1 MRILIIDK
9 NSIVRAGMNLM
20 LKEIGGRIFFDEAE
34 GVADS
39 LAMIRN
45 NGYDVVLIGLSLPC
59 LEGLEILSEIRRNN
73 PSQRTIVVG
82 MHTDERLA
90 VKAYVLG
97 ADGFVEVDNA
107 ADDLIQA
114 IKKVVNG
121 GKFASERIMEAV
133 LGELRSITVQNQDQ
147 HRMKQLSGRE
157 KQIAKLLATGVTNKE
172 IAWQLEINVK
182 TVSTYKTRIL
192 TKLNLKNLAE
202 LVKYQ
207 LSYA

>member
-9 NSIVRAGMNLM
+9 NSIVRAGMNLL
-20 LKEIGGRIFFDEAE
+20 LKEIGGRIFFDDAA
-34 GVADS
+34 GLSDS
-39 LAMIRN
+39 LKMIQN
-45 NGYDVVLIGLSLPC
+45 NEYDVVLVGLSLPD
-59 LEGLEILSEIRRNN
+59 LEGFEILGEIRRNK

-90 VKAYVLG
+90 VKAYMLG
-97 ADGFVEVDNA
+97 ADGFVEVANT
-107 ADDLIQA
+107 ADDLIKA
-114 IKKVVNG
+114 IKKVVSG
-121 GKFASERIMEAV
+121 GRFASERVMEAV
-133 LGELRSITVQNQDQ
+133 LGELQSITANNQDP
-147 HRMKQLSGRE
+147 HRLKQLSGRE
-157 KQIAKLLATGVTNKE
+157 KQIASLLATGVTNKE
-172 IAWQLEINVK
+172 IAWQLAINVK

>member
-1 MRILIIDK
+1 
-9 NSIVRAGMNLM
+9 MNLL
-20 LKEIGGRIFFDEAE
+20 LKEIGGGIFFDDAA
-34 GVADS
+34 GITDS
-39 LAMIRN
+39 LEMIRN
-45 NGYDVVLIGLSLPC
+45 NEYDVVLIGLSLPG
-59 LEGLEILSEIRRNN
+59 LEGFEILSEIRKNK
-73 PSQRTIVVG
+73 PSQQIIVVG

-90 VKAYVLG
+90 VKAYILG

-114 IKKVVNG
+114 IKKVVSG

-133 LGELRSITVQNQDQ
+133 LGELRRINIQNQDP
-147 HRMKQLSGRE
+147 HRLKQLSGRE

-172 IAWQLEINVK
+172 IAWQLAINVK

-192 TKLNLKNLAE
+192 AKLNLKNLAE

>member
-45 NGYDVVLIGLSLPC
+45 NGYDVVLIGLSLPG

-133 LGELRSITVQNQDQ
+133 LGELQSITAQNQDQ